1 METEETAIEQSRS
14 VEDLHSLRLRALLHE
29 LVRKHGPKGAAK
41 SLEIDH
47 RTLLAS
53 MEERDLSRRVRVA
66 LEKALLSDADAAAA
80 RQRERIEALE
90 QRVEALAE
98 EAHSSLEA
106 IGGEIRALREA
117 HAQGMRQFERRL
129 AAAEAGR
136 RDQGAAGRK
145 LVGVVRERRLHPE
158 LVTREPAPG
167 DEDAYGP
174 AWPLIDEWRK
184 LRAGHPGR
192 GSGVSWLAREERI
205 RELELAMLEEHR
217 LTLPP
222 ATQPRDDSTRRSEVY
237 SLRRTL
243 ARVHAERVRAQSR
256 RWARRVLTLG
266 LWWP

>member
-1 METEETAIEQSRS
+1 METEETAIEQSKS

-41 SLEIDH
+41 ALEIDH

-66 LEKALLSDADAAAA
+66 LEKALLSDADAAAT
-80 RQRERIEALE
+80 RQRERVEALD

-98 EAHSSLEA
+98 ETRGSLEA

-129 AAAEAGR
+129 AATEAGR
-136 RDQGAAGRK
+136 RDQGA
-145 LVGVVRERRLHPE
+145 VGGKQAAVVRERRLYPQ
-158 LVTREPAPG
+158 LVTREPAPD
-167 DEDAYGP
+167 DENVYGP
-174 AWPLIDEWRK
+174 AWPLIDEWRR
-184 LRAGHPGR
+184 LRSDHPGR
-192 GSGVSWLAREERI
+192 GSGVSWLMREERI
-205 RELELAMLEEHR
+205 RELEAAMLDEHK

-237 SLRRTL
+237 SLRQTL
-243 ARVHAERVRAQSR
+243 ERVRGERVRAQWR
-256 RWARRVLTLG
+256 RWTRRVLTFG